1 MLRDNSLGWLNLNIL
16 CVDEFQPFSIHYT
29 SGDNVFDS
37 IFDGH
42 VNFGQIFGGS
52 EDKETGGGVWHSG
65 HKNIKYVLTGVLLN
79 LTTRGASD
87 KTYSEHSSA
96 RKLK

>member
-1 MLRDNSLGWLNLNIL
+1 MGKSLGWLNLDIL
-16 CVDEFQPFSIHYT
+16 YISEFQPLSINDS

-52 EDKETGGGVWHSG
+52 EDKKTGGGVRHGG
-65 HKNIKYVLTGVLLN
+65 HKNIEYVFTGVLLN
-79 LTTRGASD
+79 LP
-87 KTYSEHSSA
+87 KC
-96 RKLK
+96 